1 MRGRRFARLA
11 SAMAL
16 ALVTQLGG
24 SQPSAAQSDRV
35 PLGASAVDW
44 TPLGALGPQGP
55 RTLAVFPT
63 WPANPTIVAERGAD
77 VILTRDGGQTLGAA
91 RWGTSSWLAHRTRLS
106 SWVRTNDGQGYRSAD
121 LGQTWELTFDVRCTQ
136 DLAVSEPPRCD
147 NPPQYGAPAVGPDI
161 QVSPGFARDGTAYL
175 SADGRLWRSRDAA
188 RNWQPL
194 DPAPGQLVQSYQ
206 LSPDYGDDATVVAA
220 VAGGGFFQTSL
231 APDAFPSSD
240 PADSSGVLVSTDG
253 GDTWT
258 QLLSSGL
265 AVDDQPYLAVQRI
278 FPSPAYPKDGTMF
291 AFALGDPS
299 QSRPFG
305 TPVAAMKR
313 ALFRSVD
320 GGASWDVVAVDGPLP
335 FPTVQQLAFSPDFAH
350 DGVMLWARNDKPSS
364 PASGSCQLRRS
375 SDRGLTWTSVLKTT
389 FQYSYCQDP
398 GFSSVQGKTLAH
410 VSVTARE
417 QWSDHAGQTWVPFQ
431 LGPYLAGLVSSAPT
445 AARSG
450 SILVG
455 FRPRDGSGGLFA
467 LGTGLPPSN
476 GALPCAQ
483 PIVAGFA
490 RVFQQ
495 DAHLRNWL
503 GCPLAP
509 EHNTPIRVWH
519 DHPASGDLTPLAG
532 RRLAELRRPH
542 SRCIPRER

>member
-1 MRGRRFARLA
+1 M
-11 SAMAL
+11 
-16 ALVTQLGG
+16 
-24 SQPSAAQSDRV
+24 
-35 PLGASAVDW
+35 
-44 TPLGALGPQGP
+44 
-55 RTLAVFPT
+55 
-63 WPANPTIVAERGAD
+63 
-77 VILTRDGGQTLGAA
+77 
-91 RWGTSSWLAHRTRLS
+91 
-106 SWVRTNDGQGYRSAD
+106 
-121 LGQTWELTFDVRCTQ
+121 RCTQ

-231 APDAFPSSD
+231 TPDAFPSSD

-278 FPSPAYPKDGTMF
+278 FLSPAYPKDGTMF
-291 AFALGDPS
+291 AFAWGDPS

-417 QWSDHAGQTWVPFQ
+417 QWSDDAGQTWVPFQ

-519 DHPASGDLTPLAG
+519 DHPASGDLTLWPDDDSPNYVVLTPAAFPENGGYHHASVGEKQHYG
-532 RRLAELRRPH
+532 RGYQYSGPGESVDGAVQRFEDGGYLFYVPGPPGQSGTIFAVSDGGGFSDEAWAQFEDTP
-542 SRCIPRER
+542 

>member
-1 MRGRRFARLA
+1 MITRR
-11 SAMAL
+11 SMAL
-16 ALVTQLGG
+16 PQSARISRSRLVSLG
-24 SQPSAAQSDRV
+24 
-35 PLGASAVDW
+35 
-44 TPLGALGPQGP
+44 T
-55 RTLAVFPT
+55 
-63 WPANPTIVAERGAD
+63 
-77 VILTRDGGQTLGAA
+77 
-91 RWGTSSWLAHRTRLS
+91 
-106 SWVRTNDGQGYRSAD
+106 
-121 LGQTWELTFDVRCTQ
+121 
-136 DLAVSEPPRCD
+136 EPPIFLRTGGC
-147 NPPQYGAPAVGPDI
+147 GC
-161 QVSPGFARDGTAYL
+161 
-175 SADGRLWRSRDAA
+175 SRDAA

-278 FPSPAYPKDGTMF
+278 FLSPAYPKDGTMF
-291 AFALGDPS
+291 AFAWGDPS

-364 PASGSCQLRRS
+364 PASGSCRLRRS

-417 QWSDHAGQTWVPFQ
+417 QWSDDAGQTWVPFQ

-542 SRCIPRER
+542 SRCIPRERRLPSRERRGEATLWAGIPVQRPRRVRRWCRAAFRGRRLPLLCARAAGAVRDHLRRLRRRRVLGRGVGAVRGHPVDGTARLVLRCSPAPRTSRCEYSGFTPNAAPPPGRCSTPEVC